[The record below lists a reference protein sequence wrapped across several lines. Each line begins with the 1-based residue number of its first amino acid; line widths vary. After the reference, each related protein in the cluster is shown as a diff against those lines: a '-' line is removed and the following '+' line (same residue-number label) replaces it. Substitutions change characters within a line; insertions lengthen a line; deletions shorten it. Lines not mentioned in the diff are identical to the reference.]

1 VGPMAVTFDGRVF
14 GFCGDEMAKLF
25 CFDPASGK
33 TENLGVAASVIE
45 HRRYGYVFGDAIT
58 GRDGE
63 IVFGEND
70 NGGHLWLYFPR
81 IRAAR

>member
-1 VGPMAVTFDGRVF
+1 MAVTFDGRLF
-14 GFCGDEMAKLF
+14 GFCGNEMSKMF
-25 CFDPASGK
+25 CFDPATGK
-33 TENLGVAASVIE
+33 VANLGVAASVLE
-45 HRRYGYVFGDAIT
+45 RRRYGYTFSDAVT

-81 IRAAR
+81 IKAPGAKA